1 MGPLSSHFSPACEIS
16 CRKLH
21 LAACLLSALFAASLA
36 HAQIKSTDK
45 PSANPLQETKKNDA
59 PQKESKAEIKY
70 DVNRIG
76 QRGIGKGFNFYS
88 LKREHELGENLAASF
103 DHSSRIIHDPV
114 INEYI
119 NRLAQ
124 KIVVHSD
131 ADIPFTI
138 KVIDSGN
145 IPRAYG
151 LPGGFLYVD
160 DALIASAEDEAELV
174 AVMAHEIAHVAAR
187 HATRALTRKELSSFV
202 NYATMFAGPTSILL
216 ENAGGIAGPL
226 STRKFSR
233 DSEYEADLLGMEYAY
248 SAGYD
253 PQAMLDALEKM
264 HAIEVE
270 RNAAKTNIPGYHL
283 ATKIPLHAKLAKS
296 FSSYPQTEERLQR
309 LQSEITE
316 FLPARSDY
324 ILDTEEFQEVRA
336 HVLAGLTPTLRHHDP
351 NDDKGAGPVLR
362 RTTDDEPNPNAAPDG
377 GLKASPSSVALR

>member
-1 MGPLSSHFSPACEIS
+1 
-16 CRKLH
+16 
-21 LAACLLSALFAASLA
+21 LAACLLSAFLTIPIA

-45 PSANPLQETKKNDA
+45 PAPNPQETKKNDA
-59 PQKESKAEIKY
+59 PQKQSKAEIKY

-76 QRGIGKGFNFYS
+76 QRGIGKGLNFYS
-88 LKREHELGENLAASF
+88 LKREHELGESLAATF
-103 DHSSRIIHDPV
+103 DHSTKIIHDPV
-114 INEYI
+114 INDYI
-119 NRLAQ
+119 SRLVQ

-131 ADIPFTI
+131 AEIPFTI

-187 HATRALTRKELSSFV
+187 HATRALTRKELTSFV
-202 NYATMFAGPTSILL
+202 NYATMFAGPTSVLL
-216 ENAGGIAGPL
+216 ENATGIAGPL
-226 STRKFSR
+226 SMKKFSR

-270 RNAAKTNIPGYHL
+270 RNAAKAAIPGYHL
-283 ATKIPLHAKLAKS
+283 ATKIPLHTKLAKS
-296 FSSYPQTEERLQR
+296 FSSYPLTEERLQR

-316 FLPARSDY
+316 FLPARADY
-324 ILDTEEFQEVRA
+324 VLDTQEFQGVRA
-336 HVLAGLTPTLRHHDP
+336 HVLAGLAPTLRHHDP

-362 RTTDDEPNPNAAPDG
+362 RTTEDSSPAAAPDG
-377 GLKASPSSVALR
+377 GLKMSLKSMSASLRSFH